1 MLYDQLEYMKKN
13 LAALL
18 IVQIIFWRLFYYLFY
33 WHHIAKYKHV
43 CFIHDHNGEA
53 TGHYGNNLEQ
63 FLKSC
68 NFIIMEINPFLIKQ
82 FSKASTLRKTKTDK
96 IDSVLISRYITTVD
110 YKPISNLSYY
120 IQTLKSLSRLRD
132 SLVKLTVVLDI
143 IFPEYKS
150 FFNNKLSSSTCIYI
164 LENYGSPEKI
174 SRINTDSYDK
184 MKRKLR
190 LLSTLYVFKG
200 FS

>member
-18 IVQIIFWRLFYYLFY
+18 TVQIIFWRLFYDLFY
-33 WHHIAKYKHV
+33 WYHIAKYKHV
-43 CFIHDHNGEA
+43 CFIDDHNGEA

-96 IDSVLISRYITTVD
+96 IYL
-110 YKPISNLSYY
+110 
-120 IQTLKSLSRLRD
+120 
-132 SLVKLTVVLDI
+132 
-143 IFPEYKS
+143 FE
-150 FFNNKLSSSTCIYI
+150 
-164 LENYGSPEKI
+164 
-174 SRINTDSYDK
+174 
-184 MKRKLR
+184 
-190 LLSTLYVFKG
+190 LSTLL
-200 FS
+200 